1 VLAAAVELG
10 WIEPG
15 ASPGDVPV
23 NERYFAGGEASVRG
37 FERNS
42 LAPAAEDGE
51 AEGGLGLLVAR
62 LELRVPVWK
71 GLAVVGFADAG
82 RAFAV
87 PEDIRLSDLAVGA
100 GAGLRYDTRIGVLRF
115 DLATPVSREGAPEA
129 YFSVGQAF

>member
-1 VLAAAVELG
+1 
-10 WIEPG
+10 
-15 ASPGDVPV
+15 V

-42 LAPAAEDGE
+42 LAPEAEGGE

-62 LELRVPVWK
+62 TEVRVSVWK

-82 RAFAV
+82 RAFAF
-87 PEDIRLSDLAVGA
+87 PEDIRLDGLAVGV
-100 GAGLRYDTRIGVLRF
+100 GGGLRYDTRVGVLRF
-115 DLATPVSREGAPEA
+115 DLATPVSESGTPMA